1 MMAPDMKGIAAAAG
15 AKPRSSAAVPNDPLG
30 LQRQL
35 WLQAVERAQ
44 SSAWFASPPTAAAA
58 AVSAPTQAPSAR
70 PPSQPAVARTP
81 VGSDGSGSTWNHPA
95 ASPRPEVPES
105 LRSAEPASGLPSGPA
120 GASGPIRGLAETAGE
135 RVRGANGDGVAGGD
149 KHALPLPA
157 LAAGI
162 REALR
167 DAMATRALACAP
179 HAAATA
185 PGVPGPA
192 ARPAGAPMQVRVHV
206 EWRGSA
212 LSVWLGVPQGPQG
225 KEGPALP
232 QAPDELLRQVRA
244 GLGARGGQL
253 AQLVVNGRVVWR
265 GAGGVG
271 DWPPPPAGEGVPFPV
286 RAAMSHLNLFDKE
299 KANGDRFRE

>member
-15 AKPRSSAAVPNDPLG
+15 AKPRSSAAVPNDPSG

-35 WLQAVERAQ
+35 WLQEVERAQ
-44 SSAWFASPPTAAAA
+44 SSAWFASSPTAAAA
-58 AVSAPTQAPSAR
+58 APPAPTQTPPAR
-70 PPSQPAVARTP
+70 PPSQPAVVRTP
-81 VGSDGSGSTWNHPA
+81 VGRDGSGSTRNHPA
-95 ASPRPEVPES
+95 ASPRPVVPEP

-167 DAMATRALACAP
+167 DAMATRAVACAP
-179 HAAATA
+179 HAAAAA

-192 ARPAGAPMQVRVHV
+192 ARPAGSPMQVRVHV
-206 EWRGSA
+206 ESRGSA
-212 LSVWLGVPQGPQG
+212 LSVWLGVPQGE
-225 KEGPALP
+225 EGPALP

-265 GAGGVG
+265 GAGRDDG
-271 DWPPPPAGEGVPFPV
+271 WPPPLAGEGVPFPV
-286 RAAMSHLNLFDKE
+286 QAAMSHLNLFDKE